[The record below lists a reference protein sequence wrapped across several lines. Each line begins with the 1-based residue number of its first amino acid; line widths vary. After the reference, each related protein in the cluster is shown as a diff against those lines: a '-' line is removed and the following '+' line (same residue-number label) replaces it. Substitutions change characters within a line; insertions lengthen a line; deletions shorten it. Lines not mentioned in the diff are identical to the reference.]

1 MRQAF
6 VLSISILILS
16 MSLVSA
22 AGNGGI
28 NESTDLENTG
38 ISSVSYDATFYWID
52 SDQDFTI
59 NVELDDNSNISSIK
73 IWTQIC
79 VNSGLCHPPTPQDMV
94 RDNTTGIWAASVD
107 SMDDQ
112 TYVNWYF
119 ELVEGENVTRTP
131 DNGWGW
137 KVWSDC
143 WFDAEKWGGVN
154 EEDKLCGAPKTPAI
168 GIVGTTIS
176 VLIAAAVIRRD

>member
-6 VLSISILILS
+6 VVSISILILS
-16 MSLVSA
+16 LSLVSA

-38 ISSVSYDATFYWID
+38 ISSVSYDDTFYWVD
-52 SDQDFTI
+52 SDKDFTI

-94 RDNTTGIWAASVD
+94 RDNTTGIWMASVD

-143 WFDAEKWGGVN
+143 FSK
-154 EEDKLCGAPKTPAI
+154 
-168 GIVGTTIS
+168 S
-176 VLIAAAVIRRD
+176 